1 MSDAATVMPAGPL
14 PAALL
19 FDMDGLLVDTE
30 RTWFAVETE
39 IMAGLGAPWGEEH
52 QAALVGGPLEK
63 SVQYMLDRAD
73 RPDVAPDQLAQ
84 ALLEGMVRHLRT
96 RPVSWQPG
104 AELLLAQAADAG
116 VPCALVSSSLRPV
129 VDAVLAAIGTEH
141 FAVTVSGDDVA
152 QTKPNPDPY
161 LLAAELLGVDP
172 VRCVA
177 LEDSETGATSAVAA
191 GCLTVVVPSLVPVP
205 PEVGHHHAA
214 SLIELDLAH
223 LGELTADRVP
233 PG

>member
-1 MSDAATVMPAGPL
+1 MSDAAAVLPAGPL

-39 IMAGLGAPWGEEH
+39 VMAGLGAPWGDEH

-84 ALLEGMVRHLRT
+84 ALLEGMVRHLRAG
-96 RPVSWQPG
+96 PVSWQPG
-104 AELLLAQAADAG
+104 AEGLLAQAAEAG
-116 VPCALVSSSLRPV
+116 VPCALVSSSLRPI
-129 VDAVLAAIGTEH
+129 VDAVLAAIGTQH

-161 LLAAELLGVDP
+161 LLAADLLGVDP
-172 VRCVA
+172 VWCVA

-191 GCLTVVVPSLVPVP
+191 GCLTVVVPSLVPVA
-205 PEVGHHHAA
+205 PEVGHHRA
-214 SLIELDLAH
+214 SSLTELDLAH
-223 LGELTADRVP
+223 LGELTADRARP
-233 PG
+233 A